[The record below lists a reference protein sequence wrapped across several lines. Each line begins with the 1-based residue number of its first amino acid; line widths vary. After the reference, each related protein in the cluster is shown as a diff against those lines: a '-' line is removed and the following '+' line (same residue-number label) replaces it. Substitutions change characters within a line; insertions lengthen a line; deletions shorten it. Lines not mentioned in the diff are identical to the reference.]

1 MIRIY
6 YFSGSGHSKAVA
18 DYMANRL
25 ETEATE
31 LTAYAGE
38 FVSVAVV
45 IFPVYCQNLP
55 PMVGAFLKS
64 LQADHA
70 ALIATYGGFSPG
82 NVLQEGAKLTSA
94 TVIAGACIPT
104 GHSFLREEAVFDAE
118 ALEPLAA
125 RIHAPKEVG
134 LPRLAKNPFSDLFP
148 AWRSRIGLK
157 LSKNQSCTACGAC
170 TKLCPMS
177 AMENGKANRK
187 CIRCLRCVSLCP
199 QKALTFHPRLPLA
212 RYLKGNRHP
221 RLHLYL

>member
-1 MIRIY
+1 MIRVY

-118 ALEPLAA
+118 ALEHIQDHRRRRSFAVATAYYDTNL
-125 RIHAPKEVG
+125 VFG
-134 LPRLAKNPFSDLFP
+134 LL
-148 AWRSRIGLK
+148 
-157 LSKNQSCTACGAC
+157 
-170 TKLCPMS
+170 
-177 AMENGKANRK
+177 
-187 CIRCLRCVSLCP
+187 V
-199 QKALTFHPRLPLA
+199 
-212 RYLKGNRHP
+212 
-221 RLHLYL
+221 